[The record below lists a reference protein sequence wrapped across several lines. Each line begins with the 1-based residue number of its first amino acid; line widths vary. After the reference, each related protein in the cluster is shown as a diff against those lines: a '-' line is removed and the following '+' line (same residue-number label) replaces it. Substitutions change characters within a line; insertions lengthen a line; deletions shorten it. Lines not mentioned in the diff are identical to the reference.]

1 MTEDSQKNDAVHHW
15 WMQRVTA
22 AVLIPLCLYL
32 VYRSRNFLPL
42 PMDYNSLILIIADPF
57 VAMAMILTA
66 VIVCY
71 HACLGVEVIIED
83 YVHGG
88 SRHFLLLLNK
98 VFFLLAGLG
107 ASAAVVY
114 IANVLYKGM
123 IE

>member
-1 MTEDSQKNDAVHHW
+1 MTEENSKNMAVQHW
-15 WMQRVTA
+15 WMQRVTSIA
-22 AVLIPLCLYL
+22 LVPLCLYL
-32 VYRSRNFLPL
+32 VYRSRHFLPL
-42 PMDYNSLILIIADPF
+42 PLDYNSLILIIADPF

-66 VIVCY
+66 VITCY

-88 SRHFLLLLNK
+88 LRHFLLLLNK
-98 VFFLLAGLG
+98 SFFLLAGLG
-107 ASAAVVY
+107 ASAAVIY